1 MIHLKPSNPIDEPT
15 TPDSNNREQSCH
27 DTPPRLISFSLGRAN
42 LMTPAEIVDR
52 FFTEVWNRRQ
62 FSVLDEIVDPACVTH
77 QVRSAPGAITAASRG
92 PDALREHIESWLVA
106 FPDITVMTDL
116 TCACGAHVVSWIT
129 MRGVQSGPWQGVP
142 PTGREVTIRTV
153 AHHRVE
159 NDRIIEDWV
168 IVETLGVFQQ
178 LGLVPS
184 TPELLMQAQKNAA

>member
-1 MIHLKPSNPIDEPT
+1 MVRCSSHCWSRHMSDWSCHTRSVQTMIHLKPSNPIDEPT

-92 PDALREHIESWLVA
+92 PDAL
-106 FPDITVMTDL
+106 
-116 TCACGAHVVSWIT
+116 
-129 MRGVQSGPWQGVP
+129 
-142 PTGREVTIRTV
+142 
-153 AHHRVE
+153 
-159 NDRIIEDWV
+159 
-168 IVETLGVFQQ
+168 
-178 LGLVPS
+178 
-184 TPELLMQAQKNAA
+184 